1 VTSPA
6 SPLPL
11 PDVASQ
17 LRAGAQALSP
27 GASGLSSWL
36 RERAAALDETSAV
49 LTKAL
54 ADHRALPTAVDPEAL
69 RLLTAVRSYRVAV
82 AGDAV
87 LGIADEFEE
96 LARALLVDG
105 DAETARAFCAV
116 ADRIDEELVK
126 RLISHELLALLP
138 SKKDPRVDRWQRVTA
153 VNASDNQ
160 SVSPRVDVQADW
172 ALRNRHGLH
181 DLDEHLDEGL
191 ARLQP
196 GPLDVRHRHGAGGY
210 GGGSEP
216 TSLSE
221 YHDRWGAIFRRGLGA
236 CAAVALA
243 RRQREVFL
251 SLLIPDSGNGMAKWW
266 ARALSL
272 AHRTESPAP
281 LLSVFYPKGRSHDVL
296 ASIDAWAKAGHEL
309 PGCTLIEDS
318 KGRIE
323 LRLLSFDDPKP
334 LGMLLAH
341 IDQTVLYDSAKVG
354 WVVSRRSGSTKDDL
368 HAAACHW
375 RSGQASGYSEME
387 LETLARKSYTASE
400 VQTIKKLARV

>member
-1 VTSPA
+1 MTSPA
-6 SPLPL
+6 SPLTL
-11 PDVASQ
+11 PEVASQ
-17 LRAGAQALSP
+17 LRASAQALSP
-27 GASGLSSWL
+27 GASGMSAWL

-54 ADHRALPTAVDPEAL
+54 ADHRALPTAADPDLL
-69 RLLTAVRSYRVAV
+69 RVLAVVRSYRVAV
-82 AGDAV
+82 ASDAV
-87 LGIADEFEE
+87 LTVADELEE
-96 LARALLVDG
+96 LARALLADG
-105 DAETARAFCAV
+105 DVETARAFCAV

-266 ARALSL
+266 ARALAL

-281 LLSVFYPKGRSHDVL
+281 LLSVFYPKGRTQDVL
-296 ASIDAWAKAGHEL
+296 ASIDAWAKAGHQL
-309 PGCTLIEDS
+309 PGCTLVEDS

-323 LRLLSFDDPKP
+323 LRLLSFGDPKP

-341 IDQTVLYDSAKVG
+341 IDQTVSYDSAKVG
-354 WVVSRRSGSTKDDL
+354 WVVSKKTGSGLDDIS
-368 HAAACHW
+368 AAVAHW
-375 RSGQASGYSEME
+375 RSCLAAGYAEKE
-387 LETLARKSYTASE
+387 LERLARRSYTVSE
-400 VQTIKKLARV
+400 VAEIKRRIR